1 MATKTI
7 PKTSDRKPQKR
18 TTWAQKSRE
27 RIAEAFDSSVLKLI
41 EHGTTGLEGGIYLSS
56 FIEDEEMTEHRDR
69 FLALLEGIED
79 RAKNLPKEEYEE
91 ICRRTIEAEQMYYSR
106 GCLGADKMA
115 ELLIRF
121 YLQTHW
127 NLSSPRRFMASANP
141 SKALTAV
148 GELDGLGYAIE
159 EIQAV
164 YAELRKNSGLEQ
176 LPVSQQVEEGGEV

>member
-41 EHGTTGLEGGIYLSS
+41 EHGTTSPYLSS

-91 ICRRTIEAEQMYYSR
+91 ICRRTIKAEEMYYSR

-141 SKALTAV
+141 FQSV
-148 GELDGLGYAIE
+148 DCC
-159 EIQAV
+159 
-164 YAELRKNSGLEQ
+164 R
-176 LPVSQQVEEGGEV
+176 